1 MLGRVASRHGRGE
14 VEAAVA
20 LHQAVQVLVLRL
32 LKQGRN
38 KVIARGWPSIALSEC
53 GEWGQWLQG
62 CPSKKS
68 NFHMVKLISYVVF
81 REMFRTALPA
91 YSDTIHTMSFSQAP
105 VFRLGFLPTY
115 LNQGPTTYG

>member
-53 GEWGQWLQG
+53 GEWGCG
-62 CPSKKS
+62 SKG
-68 NFHMVKLISYVVF
+68 
-81 REMFRTALPA
+81 ALPR
-91 YSDTIHTMSFSQAP
+91 SPIFTW
-105 VFRLGFLPTY
+105 
-115 LNQGPTTYG
+115 

>member
-53 GEWGQWLQG
+53 GEWGCG
-62 CPSKKS
+62 SKG
-68 NFHMVKLISYVVF
+68 
-81 REMFRTALPA
+81 ALPKVQ
-91 YSDTIHTMSFSQAP
+91 FSHGEIDL
-105 VFRLGFLPTY
+105 VRRVLRY
-115 LNQGPTTYG
+115 M

>member
-53 GEWGQWLQG
+53 GEWGCG
-62 CPSKKS
+62 SKG
-68 NFHMVKLISYVVF
+68 
-81 REMFRTALPA
+81 ALPK
-91 YSDTIHTMSFSQAP
+91 SPILTW
-105 VFRLGFLPTY
+105 
-115 LNQGPTTYG
+115 